1 MQTSPQ
7 TADATTVNDTAA
19 ARRRRQAG
27 FTLIELLVVLVI
39 LGLLAGLVGP
49 RILSY
54 LGGARADSARLQIE
68 NFKSALDLYAIDV
81 GGYPTTAQGLKALMA
96 NPGGVRGWN
105 GPYLRSNALP
115 EDPWGSA
122 YNYRAPGQHGAYDL
136 YSLGADRKEGGSGD
150 DADITSW

>member
-1 MQTSPQ
+1 MQQ
-7 TADATTVNDTAA
+7 IRHDTPAFSA
-19 ARRRRQAG
+19 VDPRRQAG

-49 RILSY
+49 RVLAY

-81 GGYPTTAQGLKALMA
+81 GGYPTTGQGLKALIA
-96 NPGGVRGWN
+96 NPGGLRGWN
-105 GPYLRSNALP
+105 GPYLRSSEP
-115 EDPWGSA
+115 PQDPWASPYG
-122 YNYRAPGQHGAYDL
+122 YRAPGRNGAYDL
-136 YSLGADRKEGGSGD
+136 YSFGADKREGGNGD

>member
-1 MQTSPQ
+1 MQTR
-7 TADATTVNDTAA
+7 TDTPAA

-49 RILSY
+49 RVLAY

-81 GGYPTTAQGLKALMA
+81 GGYPTTAQGLKALLA

-115 EDPWGSA
+115 QDPWGNA
-122 YNYRAPGQHGAYDL
+122 YSYRAPGQHGAFDL
-136 YSLGADRKEGGSGD
+136 YSLGADNREGGSGD

>member
-1 MQTSPQ
+1 MPEIPNHTP
-7 TADATTVNDTAA
+7 AA
-19 ARRRRQAG
+19 IHRRRQAG

-115 EDPWGSA
+115 DDPWGSA
-122 YNYRAPGQHGAYDL
+122 YNYRAPGQHGAFDL

>member
-1 MQTSPQ
+1 MSQTPNH
-7 TADATTVNDTAA
+7 TPDI
-19 ARRRRQAG
+19 RRSRQAG

-115 EDPWGSA
+115 EDPWGGA
-122 YNYRAPGQHGAYDL
+122 YNYRAPGQHGAFDL
-136 YSLGADRKEGGSGD
+136 YSLGADKREGGSGD

>member
-1 MQTSPQ
+1 MPEIPNHTP
-7 TADATTVNDTAA
+7 AA
-19 ARRRRQAG
+19 IRRRRQAG

-81 GGYPTTAQGLKALMA
+81 GGYPTTAQGLKALLA

-115 EDPWGSA
+115 DDPWGTA
-122 YNYRAPGQHGAYDL
+122 YNYRAPGQHGAFDL
-136 YSLGADRKEGGSGD
+136 YSLGADKREGGSGD

>member
-1 MQTSPQ
+1 MTQT
-7 TADATTVNDTAA
+7 DTPAA
-19 ARRRRQAG
+19 IRRRRQAG

-49 RILSY
+49 RVLAY

-81 GGYPTTAQGLKALMA
+81 GGYPTTAQGLKALMT

-115 EDPWGSA
+115 EDPWGTA
-122 YNYRAPGQHGAYDL
+122 YNYRAPGQHGAFDL

>member
-1 MQTSPQ
+1 MSHTPMQTQ
-7 TADATTVNDTAA
+7 TDTPAA

-49 RILSY
+49 RVLAY

-81 GGYPTTAQGLKALMA
+81 GGYPTTAQGLKALLA

-115 EDPWGSA
+115 QDPWGNT
-122 YNYRAPGQHGAYDL
+122 YNYRAPGQHGAFDL
-136 YSLGADRKEGGSGD
+136 YSLGADSREGGSGD

>member
-1 MQTSPQ
+1 MAQTPMQTP
-7 TADATTVNDTAA
+7 NDTPV
-19 ARRRRQAG
+19 ARRSRQAG

-49 RILSY
+49 RVLAY

-81 GGYPTTAQGLKALMA
+81 GGYPTTAQGLKALLA

-105 GPYLRSNALP
+105 GPYLRTNALP

-122 YNYRAPGQHGAYDL
+122 YNYRAPGQHGAFDL

>member
-1 MQTSPQ
+1 MQTQ
-7 TADATTVNDTAA
+7 TDTPAA

-49 RILSY
+49 RVLAY

-81 GGYPTTAQGLKALMA
+81 GGYPTTAQGLKALLA

-115 EDPWGSA
+115 QDPWGNT
-122 YNYRAPGQHGAYDL
+122 YNYRAPGQHGAFDL
-136 YSLGADRKEGGSGD
+136 YSLGADSREGGSGD

>member
-1 MQTSPQ
+1 MNKHPPQ
-7 TADATTVNDTAA
+7 RHPA
-19 ARRRRQAG
+19 ARTRQGQAG

-49 RILSY
+49 RVLSY

-81 GGYPTTAQGLKALMA
+81 GGYPTSAQGLRALVA

-105 GPYLRSNALP
+105 GPYLRASGVP
-115 EDPWGSA
+115 EDPWGQA
-122 YNYRAPGQHGAYDL
+122 YHYRAPGQHDAYDL
-136 YSLGADRKEGGSGD
+136 YSLGADQAEGGTGEN
-150 DADITSW
+150 ADLTSW

>member
-1 MQTSPQ
+1 MSNHPTMRH
-7 TADATTVNDTAA
+7 AA
-19 ARRRRQAG
+19 ARARRAQAG

-49 RILSY
+49 RVLSY

-81 GGYPTTAQGLKALMA
+81 GGYPTTAQGLRALVS

-105 GPYLRSNALP
+105 GPYLRASAIP
-115 EDPWGSA
+115 DDPWGQP
-122 YNYRAPGQHGAYDL
+122 YRYRAPGQHDAYDL
-136 YSLGADRKEGGSGD
+136 YSLGADRAEGGTGEN
-150 DADITSW
+150 ADITSW